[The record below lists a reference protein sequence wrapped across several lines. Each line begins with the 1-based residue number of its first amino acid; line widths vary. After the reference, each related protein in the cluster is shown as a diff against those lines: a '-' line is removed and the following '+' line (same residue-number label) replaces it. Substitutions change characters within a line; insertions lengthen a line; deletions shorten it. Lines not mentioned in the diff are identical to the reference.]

1 MERNIGNG
9 QTPAASKCRT
19 EYVQLKRITLGGR
32 TGNQQE
38 FNILLCKI
46 FFSEVWTYF
55 KHQTLLGKNGNHR
68 ICIEICRIVEIGKT
82 FKINQKRI

>member
-46 FFSEVWTYF
+46 FFSERMPF
-55 KHQTLLGKNGNHR
+55 KKF
-68 ICIEICRIVEIGKT
+68 VEIG
-82 FKINQKRI
+82 RIGYLASGPEQVRF